1 MIGTKYFWPLLVREG
16 YGDLAF
22 EAATKTKYPSY
33 GHWLENGAT
42 TLLENW
48 TMTWS
53 HNHQYFGSVVEYFYK
68 YLAGIQSPMEGKTGI
83 GYESIHLEPH
93 VPSGLRSVDASLE
106 TAAGTVASSWVKED
120 DAFVYG
126 VSVPANATATV
137 VLPVFEFENVLVQE
151 GGVGIWEDGRYL
163 GGVPGILDVQG
174 GVEQVSVRVGS
185 GDYRFRVSGR

>member
-1 MIGTKYFWPLLVREG
+1 
-16 YGDLAF
+16 
-22 EAATKTKYPSY
+22 
-33 GHWLENGAT
+33 
-42 TLLENW
+42 
-48 TMTWS
+48 
-53 HNHQYFGSVVEYFYK
+53 VEYFYK

-120 DAFVYG
+120 DAFVCG